1 MGLFSKSDTLEKLE
15 KRLDALEEEN
25 VLLRNAMSEITQ
37 NLQTI
42 DTAMKI
48 VMAAHQQVA
57 IDVTTIYDALQ
68 QVINTAQRGA
78 VDPLDEYLVKINPFG
93 SDDDDGGLLN

>member
-1 MGLFSKSDTLEKLE
+1 MGLFSKSDKLEKLE

-57 IDVTTIYDALQ
+57 IDVTTIYDAPQ

>member
-1 MGLFSKSDTLEKLE
+1 MGLFSKSDKLEKLE

-93 SDDDDGGLLN
+93 SDVDDGGLLN